1 MELKII
7 NLIKSAISTL
17 AETIKGILGGIV
29 DFLAG
34 VFTGDWE
41 RAWDGVKNVF
51 KSVWNLI
58 VGILESAANLII
70 KGINLLFSGINAL
83 LRENLLSK
91 GLEALGISIPQ
102 IPEIKPVSIP
112 RLAQG
117 AVIPP
122 NRQFLAML
130 GDQKSGT
137 NIEAPLATIEQALFN
152 ALSRAGYGGHG
163 EAVLEVDGQQFGKLI
178 YRYGNKE
185 NQRIGVSLVGR

>member
-1 MELKII
+1 VFGIVTVNIPMVLASIGLLGAGIVLTVTNGSFQEYLNQISEPLISTIKTIMGWFEKVKNAIQSAIDKLKEFFQMGANENQNMII
-7 NLIKSAISTL
+7 NNTPGLRTASYSLPKS
-17 AETIKGILGGIV
+17 
-29 DFLAG
+29 D
-34 VFTGDWE
+34 
-41 RAWDGVKNVF
+41 
-51 KSVWNLI
+51 
-58 VGILESAANLII
+58 
-70 KGINLLFSGINAL
+70 
-83 LRENLLSK
+83 
-91 GLEALGISIPQ
+91 IPL
-102 IPEIKPVSIP
+102 
-112 RLAQG
+112 LAQG

-185 NQRIGVSLVGR
+185 NRRIGVSLVGR